1 MCEWKVVPVAEVGKT
16 VERAYVLFLKIMTPS
31 AVTGQD
37 CEGKEGEQLQ
47 SKAPGHFSTQR

>member
-1 MCEWKVVPVAEVGKT
+1 MAEVGKT
-16 VERAYVLFLKIMTPS
+16 VERAYVLFLKIMTPG